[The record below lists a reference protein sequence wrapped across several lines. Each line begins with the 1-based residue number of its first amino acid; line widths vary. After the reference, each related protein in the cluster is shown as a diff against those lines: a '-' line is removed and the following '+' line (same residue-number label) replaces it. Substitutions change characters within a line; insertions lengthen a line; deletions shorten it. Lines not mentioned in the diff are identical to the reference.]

1 MAKQNDHDLLRD
13 IKKDVK
19 NILGQ
24 LTKLNERTVENED
37 DIGKLKTKREV
48 SDLRIKMLEKRPSAT
63 KAVFA
68 VGGLLG
74 IMLTVFKL
82 VGF

>member
-1 MAKQNDHDLLRD
+1 MVEQNDHDLLRD

-24 LTKLNERTVENED
+24 LTKLNERTDENED
-37 DIGKLKTKREV
+37 NIGELKTNREV
-48 SDLRIKMLEKRPSAT
+48 SDLRIRMLEKRPSAT
-63 KAVFA
+63 KAVLA

-74 IMLTVFKL
+74 ILMTVFRL
-82 VGF
+82 LG